1 MSYTVEKKY
10 TIKETTKVIRE
21 KIVND
26 ALAISTLDASE
37 PTKETMDLVQEYIDG
52 QKGIPVW
59 EIDIR
64 DSIQPDM
71 ARVIL
76 IHGET
81 GEVMMDSYE

>member
-10 TIKETTKVIRE
+10 SIKETTKVIRE

-52 QKGIPVW
+52 KKKIS
-59 EIDIR
+59 EILEATIKR
-64 DSIQPDM
+64 YK
-71 ARVIL
+71 AA
-76 IHGET
+76 
-81 GEVMMDSYE
+81 EV

>member
-52 QKGIPVW
+52 QK
-59 EIDIR
+59 EI
-64 DSIQPDM
+64 SE
-71 ARVIL
+71 IL
-76 IHGET
+76 EATIKHYKIA
-81 GEVMMDSYE
+81 EV

>member
-52 QKGIPVW
+52 QK
-59 EIDIR
+59 EI
-64 DSIQPDM
+64 SE
-71 ARVIL
+71 IL
-76 IHGET
+76 EATIKRYKT
-81 GEVMMDSYE
+81 AEV

>member
-10 TIKETTKVIRE
+10 TLKETTKVIRE

-52 QKGIPVW
+52 QK
-59 EIDIR
+59 EI
-64 DSIQPDM
+64 SE
-71 ARVIL
+71 IL
-76 IHGET
+76 EATIKRYKIA
-81 GEVMMDSYE
+81 EV

>member
-37 PTKETMDLVQEYIDG
+37 PTKETLDLVQEYIDG
-52 QKGIPVW
+52 QK
-59 EIDIR
+59 EI
-64 DSIQPDM
+64 SE
-71 ARVIL
+71 IL
-76 IHGET
+76 EATIKRYKIA
-81 GEVMMDSYE
+81 EV

>member
-37 PTKETMDLVQEYIDG
+37 PTKETMDLVQKYIDG
-52 QKGIPVW
+52 QK
-59 EIDIR
+59 EI
-64 DSIQPDM
+64 SE
-71 ARVIL
+71 IL
-76 IHGET
+76 EATIKRYKIA
-81 GEVMMDSYE
+81 EV